1 MFKHLVSLS
10 MSGLMA
16 LTLTVSSKAASEFS
30 LKGSLAGMPDSVR
43 VVLVD
48 VEDPNG
54 KREIIAEAMPKGGDF
69 ELKGNLKSPRM
80 CELAFQRYSPQREG
94 YLTSI
99 STRVMPEPG
108 EMTFS
113 TELTF
118 DSLRKSRGTEGLV
131 KITGSKAH
139 DEFCEY
145 FAQVYPAEKKESDAS
160 YLSAKKYFAT
170 NDNKDTMAVYNARK
184 NEAIAELVAAKREF
198 MAAHPSYNISGYL
211 AQKELEK
218 LFAYTADEIDAMVDM
233 VKVCPDTARVATVNR
248 RKNHAMRYA
257 LNRQCPDF
265 EVTHADGN
273 VAQFSSLI
281 NPGKYTFIDFW
292 ASWCGPCRA
301 AIPHVRELY
310 KKYDGKLD
318 VYSISVDETEKP
330 WRNAMKK
337 EQMEW
342 AQLRLDGEKQMG
354 EGAKAFFLTTIPRLI
369 ILNDK
374 GEVICSTNL
383 PDEATA
389 CLEKH
394 LGK

>member
-1 MFKHLVSLS
+1 

-48 VEDPNG
+48 IEDPNG
-54 KREIIAEAMPKGGDF
+54 KREIIAEAMPKGGEF

-113 TELTF
+113 TDLTF

-160 YLSAKKYFAT
+160 YLSAKKYFDT

-218 LFAYTADEIDAMVDM
+218 LFAYTADEIDAMVDL